1 MATSN
6 TNSAETEI
14 DALLEKCRTAAS
26 QESLTAALEKLAS
39 VIPPTTNEGRCDE
52 IALFLIR
59 NVVIV
64 GNTSVTFSLDKCLDA
79 CGPESTLGAC
89 SQTILEAASI
99 KIESPCPLETS
110 FRTIRRLLLTIPE
123 TQDELSWLQNV
134 YHNVPPTRSTARN
147 DRIMIQASMD
157 NIVSTAL
164 LIPSQIANACHFQ
177 RLVLPAWSVRS
188 RYIPRLV
195 ECALAMNKQLQS
207 SSPNPA
213 ADVYLHTLVQKI
225 VHNGSSDE
233 VAIALYQYY
242 DDKCNDSDWFE
253 KAILETMRGLSTPRD
268 VATLLRSILRHL
280 LSKQAQPF
288 SENQSVDEYCR
299 ENLLPYL
306 NVVCRPI
313 LQSSR
318 SVQQAFVQLSI
329 LSSSSSS
336 SAGSIKMDRLFC
348 HCVALLLASCGLNEV
363 EDDDSGSDDSSDDDS
378 SCLGKPTSVLESHV
392 NQVAS
397 CWSETVF
404 VQRTNGALQ
413 HHVTNFIL
421 SAIPMLDRENKN
433 PLSSLMGVLLNG
445 VSARLQSSNHDIRRD
460 GMRVGE
466 AIAQYMGQPMQFE
479 EMNDERETTSKEP
492 RVEKETVPAEPSLD
506 KQAKTRRTKQRRK
519 RTPAKQIDPDAE
531 YVSDEESSSSS
542 SEDSTVS
549 SGGDSD
555 DDDDSV
561 WNDSDELIPYN
572 LDDDEQDL
580 RETALPLYL
589 RECLDMLQ
597 MPDTNE
603 LAFDRHETAIEAISS
618 LVRSNPAD
626 LPDLTVPLCNALI
639 AFENKT
645 DLPKLQTNIA
655 TGLLSLTVM
664 QPVLAGEF
672 LINDFFDGGHGL
684 GMRLLVLRTLEEA
697 AYELCG
703 EKALRE
709 GRKKSSSE
717 R

>member
-6 TNSAETEI
+6 TNSAEAEI
-14 DALLEKCRTAAS
+14 DALLQKCRTAAS
-26 QESLTAALEKLAS
+26 QESLTAALEDLAS

-64 GNTSVTFSLDKCLDA
+64 GKAVAFSLDKCLDA

-123 TQDELSWLQNV
+123 TQDELSWLKNV
-134 YHNVPPTRSTARN
+134 YNNVPPTRSTARN
-147 DRIMIQASMD
+147 DKIMIQACMD

-207 SSPNPA
+207 SRPNA

-242 DDKCNDSDWFE
+242 DKCNDTDWFE
-253 KAILETMRGLSTPRD
+253 KTILETMRSLSTPRD
-268 VATLLRSILRHL
+268 VATLLRSTLRHL

-288 SENQSVDEYCR
+288 PENQTVDEYCR

-306 NVVCRPI
+306 NVLCRPI

-318 SVQQAFVQLSI
+318 NVQQAFVQLSI

-336 SAGSIKMDRLFC
+336 SSSAGNIKSDRLFC
-348 HCVALLLASCGLNEV
+348 HCVALLLASCGLNEE

-378 SCLGKPTSVLESHV
+378 SCLGKPTSVLGSHV
-392 NQVAS
+392 NQAAS

-421 SAIPMLDRENKN
+421 SVIPMLDRENKN

-479 EMNDERETTSKEP
+479 EMNDERETTSKDP

-506 KQAKTRRTKQRRK
+506 KQAKTRRTKQRSKRK
-519 RTPAKQIDPDAE
+519 PKQIDPDAE
-531 YVSDEESSSSS
+531 YVSDEESSSSY
-542 SEDSTVS
+542 SECNTIS
-549 SGGDSD
+549 SGDDSD
-555 DDDDSV
+555 GDDDSV

-580 RETALPLYL
+580 RETAVPLYL
-589 RECLDMLQ
+589 RECLDMLWT
-597 MPDTNE
+597 PDTNE
-603 LAFDRHETAIEAISS
+603 LAFDRHETAIEAVSS
-618 LVRSNPAD
+618 LVRSDPAD
-626 LPDLTVPLCNALI
+626 LPDLAVPLCNALI

-672 LINDFFDGGHGL
+672 LINDFFGGGHGL

-703 EKALRE
+703 EKTLRE
-709 GRKKSSSE
+709 GRKKRNSE
-717 R
+717 T